1 MSDIFYIDNGYY
13 TPDGY
18 FVYTAQSASVQQA
31 EFSLSVIVTV
41 QLAEPPVQINP
52 PGSGVQEDLLEDQFY
67 IDEDYF
73 EDGYFVYTAVADA
86 VLSSEFIIG
95 HTTDNVFTQGT
106 ANVSVIAD
114 VTISVSS
121 ESTLACAADIIKSA
135 MSLSDQFYIDEDY
148 FEEGYFV
155 YRAVADAVLSS
166 EFIIGHITD
175 NVFTQ
180 GTANVSVIADAT
192 VIITSESTL
201 ACAAG
206 RLESVAATISSEF
219 SLDCAAVRSRDNL
232 VNVSADCTVTCAAAK
247 IVSVESI
254 QLSVGSVSLQAN
266 VTSSA
271 STDLSVVST
280 MLINAE
286 RVQTANITLETIVTL
301 SLQADKF
308 KGTTVELAANVQV
321 AASAIR
327 YISFI
332 STSPTPFRARV
343 EALISTEHTQFG
355 THSLLIPTT
364 TSGAS
369 TTSTHTKFNIPS
381 AETNDLTIG
390 EASRFEIAFWFRPT
404 ATPTLSTNIISFGT
418 FNTNGSWSVR
428 QDTSRRIIFSIRD
441 AAGITTSG
449 TTSGSVTNNQ
459 WNFVQISREWFS
471 SVQRGRLTIR
481 INGSR
486 VFDQLN
492 FNRGSGTDARTLHIG
507 SGAGLVGFR
516 GYIDGLKIDIGRQ
529 AQGVGSLGG
538 PANVPV
544 PTEDTLFG
552 NEFTKLLMNW
562 NDNPNGNWFDDSL
575 SSLEIGAAA
584 LSSTATVTADVV
596 KTANVG
602 AALNSTATVVAQV
615 VKNISVEVNL
625 NSTAT
630 LSVSTKKFTGGAA
643 ALSSTFTV
651 TASGLDLD
659 LAEAALQATSTVSV
673 SADRTRSTTAS
684 LNSNSEIT
692 TTIKKT
698 VNAVAN
704 LSATGFVLSIG
715 LRLKPGAAALTSVS
729 TLSCE
734 AETPSVAEAVLTSQF
749 NFTATPNRSFPR
761 PLDLTL
767 LSNGFSLDTNNIYSN
782 IRFVEFQ
789 FGVSAFTGP
798 TSRVDNIL
806 VLGNQFTVELEYQ
819 AAPNRNYL
827 RLNGVR
833 AAGTQGEDGDLAVP
847 PSASIVAIRTVRI
860 VKIND
865 IWTLTST
872 GAPGTITVSRT
883 QADSYSG
890 TISASRPPNRQSSM
904 TELVF
909 AGPTASLVNLVSS
922 NPFVFSDQSNIQGL
936 YHSPYNNSAD
946 DVSIRQLGNAALTT
960 ISQLNVAPIYNLG
973 FSAALN
979 SQSSII
985 ANVTAVIEN
994 GAAISSESQVNCVSK
1009 RIRFGSL
1016 QAQSISSFNCDAGLI
1031 KGSAVSLN
1039 STASVTIIPSRI
1051 LNFEISTESVASQLT
1066 VAVKTGR
1073 ILVTMECSS
1082 IVAATAVKSV
1092 DPVTLLSSVSTA
1104 EISAV
1109 KTTENVTALTTN
1121 ATVLCNVDRFRL
1133 GAAAFVSTS
1142 STTIAAVKQARG
1154 ISNMLAVTEISA
1166 NPFGLLKAEALLTS
1180 ESTVVASSIITARAT
1195 SNLQVQSTQ
1204 VSNINKIVGFECNM
1218 LAFNAV
1224 LAIGTKVTLDPYYQL
1239 SVPRE
1244 LRIKTI
1250 AQETRILSI
1259 DSENRLNTIQAQNR
1273 LLIVPSETRVWHI
1286 PYSPTQGI
1294 RRVK

>member
-1 MSDIFYIDNGYY
+1 MTRQVTDQQYIDLDYY
-13 TPDGY
+13 TPENY
-18 FVYTAQSASVQQA
+18 Y
-31 EFSLSVIVTV
+31 
-41 QLAEPPVQINP
+41 
-52 PGSGVQEDLLEDQFY
+52 
-67 IDEDYF
+67 
-73 EDGYFVYTAVADA
+73 VYTAVADA
-86 VLSSEFIIG
+86 VLSSEFNLG
-95 HTTDNVFTQGT
+95 HIAGGVFDLGT
-106 ANVSVIAD
+106 ALVSVIAD
-114 VTISVSS
+114 ATATVSS
-121 ESTLACAADIIKSA
+121 ESTLACAADKIKSA
-135 MSLSDQFYIDEDY
+135 TVAVSSEFSLSATALSDQFYIDEDY

-155 YRAVADAVLSS
+155 Y
-166 EFIIGHITD
+166 
-175 NVFTQ
+175 
-180 GTANVSVIADAT
+180 TAEAVSVQQT
-192 VIITSESTL
+192 QSSLSVV
-201 ACAAG
+201 AG
-206 RLESVAATISSEF
+206 RLESVAATISSE
-219 SLDCAAVRSRDNL
+219 STLAAAAVRSRDNL

-254 QLSVGSVSLQAN
+254 QLTVGSVSLQAT

-271 STDLSVVST
+271 STDLSVVCT
-280 MLINAE
+280 MLISAE

-301 SLQADKF
+301 SLQADKL
-308 KGTTVELAANVQV
+308 KETTAQLAADVQV
-321 AASAIR
+321 AASAIK

-332 STSPTPFRARV
+332 STSPTQFYAKQQ
-343 EALISTEHTQFG
+343 ALISTEHTRFG

-364 TSGAS
+364 GSGAS
-369 TTSTHTKFNIPS
+369 TAGGYSKFSISS
-381 AETNDLTIG
+381 ADTADLLIG

-404 ATPTLSTNIISFGT
+404 NTPAGLSNIISFGT
-418 FNTNGSWSVR
+418 YNTNNSWTVR
-428 QDTSRRIIFSIRD
+428 QNSTGTISFSIRD
-441 AAGITTSG
+441 NSG
-449 TTSGSVTNNQ
+449 TTNTATSSLDLTNNQ
-459 WNFVQISREWFS
+459 WHYIQISREWLS
-471 SVQRGRLTIR
+471 SVQRGRLTIN
-481 INGSR
+481 INGDG
-486 VFDQLN
+486 VFDQAN
-492 FNRGSGTDARTLHIG
+492 FNRGINTVGNTLHIG
-507 SGAGLVGFR
+507 AGAGLNSVR
-516 GYIDGLKIDIGRQ
+516 GYIDGLRIDIGRN
-529 AQGVGSLGG
+529 AQSTS
-538 PANVPV
+538 V
-544 PTEDTLFG
+544 PTEDTIFG
-552 NEFTKLLMNW
+552 NAFTKLLMNW

-596 KTANVG
+596 KTVNIA
-602 AALNSTATVVAQV
+602 AALNSTATMVAQGSTD
-615 VKNISVEVNL
+615 ISAIANL

-630 LSVSTKKFTGGAA
+630 VSASANKFTGGAA
-643 ALSSTFTV
+643 ALSSTFTLS
-651 TASGLDLD
+651 ASGLDLD
-659 LAEAALQATSTVSV
+659 LAAAALTATSTVTA
-673 SADRTRSTTAS
+673 SADRTRSTAAS

-698 VNAVAN
+698 ANAVAN
-704 LSATGFVLSIG
+704 LSATGFVLSVG

-847 PSASIVAIRTVRI
+847 ASASIVAIRTVRI
-860 VKIND
+860 VKTND

-973 FSAALN
+973 FRAALN

-985 ANVTAVIEN
+985 ANATAVFEN

-1154 ISNMLAVTEISA
+1154 IGNLLAEFEISA
-1166 NPFGLLKAEALLTS
+1166 NPFGLLKAQALLTS

-1204 VSNINKIVGFECNM
+1204 VSNINKIVGFECDM
-1218 LAFNAV
+1218 SAFNFV
-1224 LAIGTKVTLDPYYQL
+1224 LAIGTKLTLDPYYQL
-1239 SVPRE
+1239 TVPRE
-1244 LRIKTI
+1244 LRHKAI